1 MKLSA
6 CTAAFGMADLKKI
19 IDTSAK
25 IGYDAVEITAALH
38 LPVDSTAS
46 RRNEV
51 KGYLKDA
58 GIVCS
63 GLHYIF
69 DGTLRLLSQDPE
81 DMKKSVVYLNKIIDL
96 ANDLE
101 APTVILGSGGKTRSF
116 EDGWDRGKSV
126 ECMTE
131 VLREVG
137 DHAKEK
143 DVVIAVEA
151 INRYETNF
159 LNTMKEA
166 TDFAKHVNHPNI
178 RTMADTYH
186 INIEEKDPVGSIRE
200 YGYMLQNL
208 HLADSNRCAPGDGHI
223 DFKAIMGVLKEIGFD
238 KYCSYEVFGLY
249 PWKLWFDTFEESV
262 EHMTNGLKV
271 IRDITE

>member
-19 IDTSAK
+19 IDTSAQ

-38 LPVDSTAS
+38 LPVDSTAN

-51 KGYLKDA
+51 KGYLRDA

-63 GLHYIF
+63 SLHYIF
-69 DGTLRLLSQDPE
+69 DGTLRLLSQNPE
-81 DMKKSVVYLNKIIDL
+81 DMKKSVVYLNKVIDL

-116 EDGWDRGKSV
+116 EDSWDRVKSV

-131 VLREVG
+131 VLREAAE
-137 DHAKEK
+137 HAREK

-166 TDFAKHVNHPNI
+166 TDFAKLVDHPNI
-178 RTMADTYH
+178 RTMADTFH
-186 INIEEKDPVGSIRE
+186 INIEEKDPIASIRE

-223 DFKAIMGVLKEIGFD
+223 DFKAIMDVLKEIGFD

-271 IRDITE
+271 IREITE